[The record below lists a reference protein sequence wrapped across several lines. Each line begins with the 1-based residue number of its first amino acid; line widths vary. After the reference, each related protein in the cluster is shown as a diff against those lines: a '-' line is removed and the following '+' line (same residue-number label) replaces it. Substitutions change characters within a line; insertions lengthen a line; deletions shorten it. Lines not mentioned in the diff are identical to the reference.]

1 MGTRNVRETHN
12 KHLREPEVA
21 AEYLK
26 EALENGDKAVIQLAL
41 CHIADAY
48 GVEIGQ
54 STIDQDDVSK
64 AALDELAKQA
74 QELGLD

>member
-1 MGTRNVRETHN
+1 MTVRNVKETHG
-12 KHLREPEVA
+12 KALQEPEVA

-26 EALENGDKAVIQLAL
+26 DALESGDKSVMQLAL
-41 CHIADAY
+41 YNIADAY
-48 GVEIGQ
+48 NLEVGQ
-54 STIDQDDVSK
+54 SNVGQDEASK

>member
-1 MGTRNVRETHN
+1 MTARNVNETHG
-12 KHLREPEVA
+12 KSLRDPEVA

-26 EALENGDKAVIQLAL
+26 DALESRDKAVMQLAL
-41 CHIADAY
+41 CNIADAY
-48 GVEIGQ
+48 NVEIGQ
-54 STIDQDDVSK
+54 STIGQDEASK

>member
-1 MGTRNVRETHN
+1 MKNVKDTHGKALRN
-12 KHLREPEVA
+12 PDVA

-26 EALENGDKAVIQLAL
+26 DALESGDKAVMQIAL
-41 CHIADAY
+41 CNIAEAY
-48 GVEIGQ
+48 NVEIEQ
-54 STIDQDDVSK
+54 STISQDETSK